1 VKVKAGKGLS
11 FWVNRQ
17 RVDEETVVSVQ
28 LNHDIRC
35 KLADGSLIEV
45 KENKKES
52 VK

>member
-11 FWVNRQ
+11 FWIQ
-17 RVDEETVVSVQ
+17 SQKVDEETVISVQ
-28 LNHDIRC
+28 PNHDIRC

-45 KENKKES
+45 KETKKES